1 MTSVAAVPPPASPG
15 ISPPTAAVIAG
26 VALHLL
32 FERPVTRWL
41 RARSERPRASGAAA

>member
-1 MTSVAAVPPPASPG
+1 MTSVAALPPLASPG
-15 ISPPTAAVIAG
+15 IFPPAAAVLAG

-41 RARSERPRASGAAA
+41 RARSEGPRASGVSA